1 MSPAPL
7 APRSF
12 LEVPVNSGGGSWVVA
27 EEGVPGKEGLG
38 TGMGIAEPVF
48 VFFVFL
54 MPAVHMCVCSC
65 VSGRQMSYT
74 GIVNSSGD
82 NFILRY

>member
-1 MSPAPL
+1 M
-7 APRSF
+7 
-12 LEVPVNSGGGSWVVA
+12 VA

-48 VFFVFL
+48 FFFYL
-54 MPAVHMCVCSC
+54 MPPVHMCACAC

-74 GIVNSSGD
+74 GSVNSSGD

>member
-1 MSPAPL
+1 M
-7 APRSF
+7 
-12 LEVPVNSGGGSWVVA
+12 VA

-48 VFFVFL
+48 FFFFFFL
-54 MPAVHMCVCSC
+54 MPAVHMCVCAC

-74 GIVNSSGD
+74 GSVNSSGD